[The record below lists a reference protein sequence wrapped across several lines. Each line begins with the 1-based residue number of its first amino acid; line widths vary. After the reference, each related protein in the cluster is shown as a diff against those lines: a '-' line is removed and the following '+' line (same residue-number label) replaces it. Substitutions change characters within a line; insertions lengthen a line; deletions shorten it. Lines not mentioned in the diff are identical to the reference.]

1 MSNSRSRLARELYL
15 IRAVRDSAYDSVAA
29 AVIPFADGSEVM
41 AARPFA
47 PGVETDRYLCP
58 VSGEAHAYR
67 VDAIEE

>member
-1 MSNSRSRLARELYL
+1 MSNSRSRLARELHL
-15 IRAVRDSAYDSVAA
+15 IGAIRDRADDRVAA
-29 AVIPFADGSEVM
+29 AVVPFADGSEVM

-67 VDAIEE
+67 VDALED